1 MIKENSNLNYRK
13 KLKDKLMPIED
24 INNGKTIIAE
34 AKSLGKTKKEEEKDF
49 QNFLFHQEIT
59 DNSWQ

>member
-1 MIKENSNLNYRK
+1 MIKENNNLNYRK

-49 QNFLFHQEIT
+49 
-59 DNSWQ
+59 

>member
-1 MIKENSNLNYRK
+1 
-13 KLKDKLMPIED
+13 MPIED
-24 INNGKTIIAE
+24 INNWKTIIAE